1 MDPNWRR
8 RWSGSWIGSS
18 GGYGN
23 PRIGVAL
30 LPLVLLAVLA
40 PPKVGW
46 AHSGTFTA
54 ISLDE
59 DPRLKAA
66 VIRAAQE
73 FLRTR
78 QPPVAFDSING
89 KIAVNFDQERRRVV
103 LVDYLPFG
111 TTGRVLVSGFKDEGR
126 KSSGGAPRIT
136 AEAARRL
143 AEPVFRRVPREK
155 QRELVFDEVTQ
166 FGGMHHVR
174 WMRQVQGIL
183 VMGNEDFSVGVD
195 QVSGAVVYWDLGIF
209 DFPANMIETRPRI
222 DLAEAIRRA
231 TDAAA
236 AEVGE
241 AMQSAE
247 DFKPV
252 LLIYGRELRWAV
264 RLTNG
269 KPGTP
274 NASQYVLVPAREGE
288 VIFRGP
294 RDPELEGLP
303 RLYVERPVTQ
313 NP

>member
-1 MDPNWRR
+1 VWNRT
-8 RWSGSWIGSS
+8 GIGIILVTLIVL
-18 GGYGN
+18 G
-23 PRIGVAL
+23 
-30 LPLVLLAVLA
+30 LPCT
-40 PPKVGW
+40 GW

-78 QPPVAFDSING
+78 QPPVGFDSING
-89 KIAVNFDQERRRVV
+89 KIAVNFDQERKRVV

-111 TTGRVLVSGFKDEGR
+111 TTGRVVISGFKDEGR
-126 KSSGGAPRIT
+126 KATGGAPRI
-136 AEAARRL
+136 APEAARRL
-143 AEPVFRRVPREK
+143 AEPIFRRVPREK
-155 QRELVFDEVTQ
+155 QRELVFEGVTQ

-174 WMRQVQGIL
+174 WVRQVQGIL

-209 DFPANMIETRPRI
+209 DFPAAMIDTAPRI
-222 DLAEAIRRA
+222 GPAEASRRA
-231 TDAAA
+231 
-236 AEVGE
+236 AEAGSVQLRE
-241 AMQSAE
+241 LMRVAQ

-269 KPGTP
+269 NPGTS

-294 RDPELEGLP
+294 RDPELESLP
-303 RLYVERPVTQ
+303 RSYVEGFVNTKR
-313 NP
+313 